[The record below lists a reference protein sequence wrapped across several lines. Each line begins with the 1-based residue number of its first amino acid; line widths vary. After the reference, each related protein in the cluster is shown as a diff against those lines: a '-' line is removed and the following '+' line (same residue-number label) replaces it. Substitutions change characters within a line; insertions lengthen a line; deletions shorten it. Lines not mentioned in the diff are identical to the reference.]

1 MAMLARRA
9 TLCLAIACCVSAATA
24 ADWPCFRGPGSRG
37 VAADH
42 PRLPSRWSS
51 TRNVRWKVDLDGRG
65 WASPI
70 VVGDRVILTTAI
82 PPAAPEDAKK
92 GLYFGGERPDVP
104 EGEVRWVVTCLDA
117 ATGMTRWETVIARG
131 PPPG

>member
-37 VAADH
+37 VAADD
-42 PRLPSRWSS
+42 PRLPSRWSD
-51 TRNVRWKVDLDGRG
+51 TKGVRWKVDLDGRG

-92 GLYFGGERPDVP
+92 GLYFG
-104 EGEVRWVVTCLDA
+104 
-117 ATGMTRWETVIARG
+117 
-131 PPPG
+131 